1 MDDISIDKLQLI
13 RNIIITAVVPSVLRI
28 IRLPLR
34 ELIKRLIKIFGGEMR
49 LERFE
54 NFQYIGIGKGSIKG
68 LIYKYVRFL
77 VYKNKNWYYRY
88 IVVDDEEDK
97 TLHKSKVFKTPYSC
111 KRDIINR
118 YTLYVWWFFDEDI

>member
-77 VYKNKNWYYRY
+77 VYKNKN
-88 IVVDDEEDK
+88 
-97 TLHKSKVFKTPYSC
+97 
-111 KRDIINR
+111 
-118 YTLYVWWFFDEDI
+118 